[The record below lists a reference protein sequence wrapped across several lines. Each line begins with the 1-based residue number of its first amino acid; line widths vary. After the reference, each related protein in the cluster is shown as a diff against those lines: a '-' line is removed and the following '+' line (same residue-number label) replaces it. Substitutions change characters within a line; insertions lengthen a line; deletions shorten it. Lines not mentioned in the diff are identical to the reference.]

1 MTYLFIL
8 NDSRYQSQ
16 RAVNGLRLAG
26 ALAKKPGNTVQ
37 LFLFGDG
44 IISAVTRV
52 NAADAGYNV
61 QETLRVLAAQ
71 RVTVKACKTCM
82 EARGVRPEDLAEG
95 VQRGTLDE
103 LTEWTEDADQVL
115 VF

>member
-1 MTYLFIL
+1 MTHRT
-8 NDSRYQSQ
+8 SRSV
-16 RAVNGLRLAG
+16 VNGLRLAG
-26 ALAKKPGNTVQ
+26 SLAKQSGNSVQ
-37 LFLFGDG
+37 IFLFGDG
-44 IISAVTRV
+44 VISAVART

-61 QETLRVLAAQ
+61 QETMRVLAAQ
-71 RVTVKACKTCM
+71 KLTIKACKTCM

-103 LTEWTEDADQVL
+103 LTEWTEEADKVL